1 MTDSNLNRSSSPE
14 LERSILGAMILF
26 PEVVDVAWDHLNV
39 NSFVNP
45 ANRTVFEVISEIEK
59 EGKRADSPTL
69 LNALR
74 ERGKLEDIGGATY
87 LMVLMDGACVQSYAE
102 QHAKILGQKQQLRNF
117 VEHLELIKQ
126 ESKGVTTEE
135 IPEKIEKWQQKVLT
149 VGRMADTPVFE
160 IEQVVGAAYQEIE
173 EIKAGKRKLGY
184 SWGLPTL
191 DEKVFI
197 RKGGIYCIAGLKKSG
212 KSKFLLFTIYNL
224 LMQKVPVL
232 FFSLEMS
239 KVKIGNW
246 LLALAS
252 EIDTRQLLTTGLGEE
267 RWEKVQGARK
277 WLGKFPLTVVV
288 EPSMTIAKVLS
299 IARRWRMRAGE
310 DGVIALDFLQLMDI
324 ERERGQNEASAIKNV
339 AYGLARIAKSLDVPL
354 LFTAQLRNEAEK
366 HKHPN
371 LSFLEGSGG
380 IAQASEAIIILNNVR
395 RTMHKTKPD
404 RTIEWIVS
412 AQRDGESDIMIPLL
426 GYLEYGSFELK
437 AFRGEEEVGEWI
449 G

>member
-1 MTDSNLNRSSSPE
+1 MTDSNPIHFSSPE
-14 LERSILGAMILF
+14 LERSILGAMILH
-26 PEVVDVAWDHLNV
+26 PEVVDIAWDHLNAD
-39 NSFVNP
+39 SFSNP
-45 ANRTVFEVISEIEK
+45 ANRIVFEVISEIEK

-74 ERGKLEDIGGATY
+74 ERNKLKDIGGAVY
-87 LMVLMDGACVQSYAE
+87 LMTLMDGACVQAYAE
-102 QHAKILGQKQQLRNF
+102 QHAKILSQKQQLRDF
-117 VEHLELIKQ
+117 ISHLEQIRY
-126 ESKGVTTEE
+126 ESKEVTTEE

-149 VGRMADTPVFE
+149 VGQMADTPVFG
-160 IEQVVGAAYQEIE
+160 IEEVVGAAYQEIE
-173 EIKAGKRKLGY
+173 EIREGKRKLGY
-184 SWGLPTL
+184 SWGLPAL

-212 KSKFLLFTIYNL
+212 KSKFLLFAIYNL

-252 EIDTRQLLTTGLGEE
+252 EINTRQLLTTGLGEE
-267 RWEKVQGARK
+267 RWEKVRGARK
-277 WLGKFPLTVVV
+277 WLEKFPLTVVV

-299 IARRWRMRAGE
+299 IARRWRMRTGK
-310 DGVIALDFLQLMDI
+310 DGAIALDFLQLMNM
-324 ERERGQNEASAIKNV
+324 EREKGQNEASAIKNV
-339 AYGLARIAKSLDVPL
+339 AYGLARIAKSMDVPL

-366 HKHPN
+366 HRHPN

-380 IAQASEAIIILNNVR
+380 IAQASEAIIILNNIR

-426 GYLEYGSFELK
+426 AYLEYGSFELES
-437 AFRGEEEVGEWI
+437 FREGEGEWI